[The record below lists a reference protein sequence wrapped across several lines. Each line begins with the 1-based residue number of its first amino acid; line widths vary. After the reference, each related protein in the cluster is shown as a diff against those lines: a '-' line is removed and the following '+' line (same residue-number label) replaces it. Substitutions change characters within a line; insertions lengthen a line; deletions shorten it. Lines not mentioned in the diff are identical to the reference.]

1 MYTEVEMETTK
12 DFLLNAEIAFANKQY
27 NEALVWFKK
36 VLDEEPDNIYA
47 LSKAGAI
54 CVPLGLFEDAL
65 TYFGHAKDLDPNNG
79 DNIFNYANA
88 CFFNKDNV
96 TAFKEYV
103 EAEKIG
109 CSEDVTPRLY
119 YQMALLCSM
128 RQDIKSAL
136 IYFDKCEKIDR
147 EGIIALTPDFI
158 SEKVKMYMVLEDY
171 TNAEKCA
178 RQLIAVKPSEFRSYM
193 IGFSIVMAKKDYSA
207 AEGILIDADR
217 YAGLSADDKQTIMLQ
232 FSSLYAAMGE
242 NEPSNKGTYYE
253 RAIDL
258 LEKQRSIIG
267 LTAEQKINLL
277 ITLSEIYIKAERYQ
291 DALSCLDTTING
303 VNKKDIAKN
312 TAVDLSAKELSPD
325 EIERMI
331 EQDMMIIQNQID
343 NGEMDSEMGA
353 YAEMGYDE
361 NGTLVR
367 FYDDS
372 VFAILNASIQ
382 DKGMDTTIEDKEI
395 EEEYELPLNVREKI
409 YFMYLT
415 CYVAMDDYKNGETF
429 AVILKHSSNKYYN
442 YFGLYSAAML
452 YRKINGD
459 TEIAKQKYAEAIAFF
474 RNKSFSD
481 HTDTLAVIFRARLY
495 AEEGKYEKA
504 GELGHLLAEAD
515 RNSIAS
521 YIEECKK

>member
-1 MYTEVEMETTK
+1 MEATK

-27 NEALVWFKK
+27 NEAFGWFKK

-54 CVPLGLFEDAL
+54 CVALGLFEEAL
-65 TYFGHAKDLDPNNG
+65 FYFGRAKELDPNNG
-79 DNIFNYANA
+79 DNVFNYANA

-147 EGIIALTPDFI
+147 EGIITLTPDFI
-158 SEKVKMYMVLEDY
+158 SEKMKMYMVMEDY
-171 TNAEKCA
+171 INAEMCA
-178 RQLIAVKPSEFRSYM
+178 RQLIAVKPSDFRSYM
-193 IGFSIVMAKKDYSA
+193 ICFSIIMAKKDYLA
-207 AEGILIDADR
+207 AEGILNDADK
-217 YAGLSADDKQTIMLQ
+217 YAELSADDKQTIMLQ

-242 NEPSNKGTYYE
+242 NEPANKETYYA
-253 RAIDL
+253 RAIEL
-258 LEKQRSIIG
+258 LENQRSNVE
-267 LTAEQKINLL
+267 LTTEQKINLL
-277 ITLSEIYIKAERYQ
+277 ITLSEIYMKAECYQ
-291 DALSCLDTTING
+291 DALGCLDTIING

-312 TAVDLSAKELSPD
+312 ASIDLHVEELNPD

-361 NGTLVR
+361 NGNLIR

-372 VFAILNASIQ
+372 VFAILNGYSQ
-382 DKGMDTTIEDKEI
+382 DKESGIVIDNKE
-395 EEEYELPLNVREKI
+395 EAKEYELPLNMREKL

-415 CYVAMDDYKNGETF
+415 CYMAMDDFKSGETF
-429 AVILKHSSNKYYN
+429 AAILKHSSNKYYN
-442 YFGLYSAAML
+442 YFGLYSATML

-474 RNKSFSD
+474 RNKSFSNY
-481 HTDTLAVIFRARLY
+481 TDSLAVILRARLY

-504 GELGHLLAEAD
+504 SELGHLLAEAD